1 MTVLFVYPNEILP
14 ERGGVQRV
22 TSVLADYFEANGV
35 DVFYLSFNR
44 TSCEGTVSH
53 RQYYFP
59 NNEVT
64 CEGNTSFFLDF
75 LKLND
80 IEIVI
85 NQAGI
90 DPHVSRLVYVAKN
103 INVKIISVINNSI
116 MSGIINFSSLY
127 KRRARRYGLGF
138 LLPLTD
144 ISFVNFWLRYLYKL
158 KYRIHYKE
166 LCLISDK
173 VVILSDSFREEL
185 SFMVGGTCRDTVL
198 TMPNPLAFSPK
209 AINLKDKE
217 NELLF
222 VGRVNCPFKQVDVLL
237 KIWSSL
243 HERFPDW
250 TLKIVGGDGGGE
262 LTSLSNT
269 LGLKNVSFEGFQ
281 DPTPFYSSASIFC
294 LTSSSESFGLVLIEA
309 MRFGVVPFAFSSY
322 DSVTD
327 IIDSR
332 NVGVLIEPFDCKQYS
347 AELSKLM
354 LDRLRREEMAIMAQQ
369 KSFEYSVDVV
379 GGKWLNLFT
388 DLGVLNRS

>member
-1 MTVLFVYPNEILP
+1 VTVLFVYPNEILP

-64 CEGNTSFFLDF
+64 CEGNTSFFIDF

-116 MSGIINFSSLY
+116 MSGIKNFSSLY
-127 KRRARRYGLGF
+127 KRRAKRYRMEF
-138 LLPLTD
+138 LLPISD
-144 ISFVNFWLRYLYKL
+144 ISFVNFWLRYLYKTRYQ
-158 KYRIHYKE
+158 KHYKE
-166 LCLISDK
+166 LCLMSDK
-173 VVILSDSFREEL
+173 VIILSDSFREEL
-185 SFMVGGTCRDTVL
+185 AFMVGDICKNSVL
-198 TMPNPLAFSPK
+198 TIPNPLAFSPES
-209 AINLKDKE
+209 INLKDKKH
-217 NELLF
+217 ELLF
-222 VGRVNCPFKQVDVLL
+222 VGRVDCVFKQVDVLL
-237 KIWSSL
+237 KIWSFL

-250 TLKIVGGDGGGE
+250 ELKIVGGDGEGE
-262 LTSLSNT
+262 ITSLSKN

-281 DPTPFYSSASIFC
+281 DPTPYYSNASIFC

-327 IIDSR
+327 IIDSPK
-332 NVGVLIEPFDCKQYS
+332 VGVLIEPFDCKQYS
-347 AELSKLM
+347 DELSKLM
-354 LDRLRREEMAIMAQQ
+354 LDRRRREEMAIMAQQ
-369 KSFEYSVDVV
+369 KSCLYSIDVI
-379 GGKWLNLFT
+379 GDKWLNLFKN
-388 DLGVLNRS
+388 LERV